1 MPRQNIYG
9 QNLLFLFL
17 QMYIEFV
24 VACLCTKRYYHNIS
38 FFHIFYQL
46 FTSHSHPRCDC
57 TYPLRQK
64 KINPT
69 YKSFFYGVVGVKK
82 KFPSL
87 HPTHCSS
94 VSSPTA
100 RNILL
105 ATCDSCRILF
115 FLPCWIGQDWMNV
128 KIHAQGTKF

>member
-1 MPRQNIYG
+1 MFMYKA
-9 QNLLFLFL
+9 LLS
-17 QMYIEFV
+17 QYI
-24 VACLCTKRYYHNIS
+24 
-38 FFHIFYQL
+38 FFSYFFINYLHHIHTL
-46 FTSHSHPRCDC
+46 DAIAPTLSVK
-57 TYPLRQK
+57 K